1 MKEAELLTEI
11 LASAVLTTNPARV
24 TAQDFAGAYGGFGFS
39 YGAGNT
45 EAIWVGGGPST
56 GNDSHEF
63 SGLTFGGFLG
73 HNWQNGRSACGVEA
87 GLEVSD
93 TNGDDSF
100 TGGFGSGTRISSFGH
115 VSGRIGRVNDLG
127 MLYASFGEALADVQ
141 LTERETVAGSIA
153 GKTTSAMSERGWVWG
168 RKYRF
173 DRDSFGSRCPIRV
186 LIRRA
191 GTSSPSL

>member
-56 GNDSHEF
+56 GNDTHEF
-63 SGLTFGGFLG
+63 SGFTFGGFLG
-73 HNWQNGRSACGVEA
+73 HNWQNGRSAFGVEA

-141 LTERETVAGSIA
+141 LTERDCRRVYNGKNDVSHVGGRLGLGGGYTDSIGTV
-153 GKTTSAMSERGWVWG
+153 SARGVP
-168 RKYRF
+168 F
-173 DRDSFGSRCPIRV
+173 AF
-186 LIRRA
+186 
-191 GTSSPSL
+191 